1 MPLTT
6 HPARQRAPAMNPA
19 ERRQGII
26 SATLPLLREYGANVT
41 TSQIAHAAGVAEGTI
56 FRVFE
61 DKREL
66 LQAALCAAMSADAEV
81 AKIGGVSAT
90 LPLMERLVQAL
101 AAISD
106 YQERLWSLMRALQD
120 SGWRPDHDKFGDKDN
135 HPRQQMRRIAGAM
148 ASLLEPDAA
157 ALRLS
162 SRQAAGMLLALAFTN
177 RMQEHGLGEPPATP
191 DQLVDLFLH
200 GALASHA

>member
-1 MPLTT
+1 
-6 HPARQRAPAMNPA
+6 
-19 ERRQGII
+19 
-26 SATLPLLREYGANVT
+26 
-41 TSQIAHAAGVAEGTI
+41 
-56 FRVFE
+56 
-61 DKREL
+61 
-66 LQAALCAAMSADAEV
+66 
-81 AKIGGVSAT
+81 
-90 LPLMERLVQAL
+90 
-101 AAISD
+101 
-106 YQERLWSLMRALQD
+106 
-120 SGWRPDHDKFGDKDN
+120 
-135 HPRQQMRRIAGAM
+135 MRRIAGAM